1 MPRESKDS
9 SSADVTLAF
18 LVGAIAGAALA
29 LLFAP
34 APGTETRRI
43 LGEKAR
49 EGQGK
54 AREALERGREAFQKA
69 MEGEPL

>member
-1 MPRESKDS
+1 M
-9 SSADVTLAF
+9 AF
-18 LVGAIAGAALA
+18 LVGAVAGAALA

-34 APGTETRRI
+34 APGAETRRI

-49 EGQGK
+49 ESQDK

-69 MEGEPL
+69 MDKEPA